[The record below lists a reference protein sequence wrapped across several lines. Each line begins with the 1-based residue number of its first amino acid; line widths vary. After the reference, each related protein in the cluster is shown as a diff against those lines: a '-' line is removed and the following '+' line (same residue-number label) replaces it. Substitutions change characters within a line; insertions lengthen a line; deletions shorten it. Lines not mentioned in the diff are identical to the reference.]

1 VTAAP
6 AVGDDSTNTDHHRHN
21 SEARPLFVARCLPDW
36 IFLAANQTVRF
47 ADLRRN
53 FMIGKNIVTKSLP
66 LVALALAGGRAYAAD
81 CVLGANAIVISG
93 STAMGPT
100 IKATAVPLL
109 SAGNV
114 DVYYYHPGSC
124 TGTNAYLNGDDLTGK
139 SVDHY
144 DATGMLTTC
153 TLPAGSK
160 ADLGV
165 SDVFTEVCTGA
176 ARAANVIDVQGP
188 VQSMLFVVPA
198 MSQQKAL
205 VAEEGYFVFGFGTAG
220 YMGTPIAPWA
230 DQTKFSIRN
239 TGSGTQQMIA
249 RAVGLT
255 AEQMKGMDAGGS
267 GAVVTALTTANATP
281 ATAETAIGIL
291 SSDLYDVN
299 RTNLKSLAFQA
310 FKQKH
315 AYYADSS
322 ATSTDKRN
330 VRDGHYDIWG
340 PIHLIAKTGAD
351 GKTLKTQVQD
361 FIDFFSLKKPLTG
374 VKMIDVITDAHVIPS
389 CAMKVKRDVE
399 MGPLAPYTPAAGA
412 ACGCYFEEHLK
423 AGSSGCTACTDN
435 SMCTGGKTCSNGF
448 CE

>member
-1 VTAAP
+1 
-6 AVGDDSTNTDHHRHN
+6 
-21 SEARPLFVARCLPDW
+21 
-36 IFLAANQTVRF
+36 
-47 ADLRRN
+47 
-53 FMIGKNIVTKSLP
+53 MIGKNIVRSLP
-66 LVALALAGGRAYAAD
+66 LVALALVAGRAHAAD

-100 IKATAVPLL
+100 VKATASPLL
-109 SAGNV
+109 TAGNI

-144 DATGMLTTC
+144 DMTGALTTC

-160 ADLGV
+160 ADMGV
-165 SDVFTEVCTGA
+165 SDVFTEVCTGGPKP
-176 ARAANVIDVQGP
+176 ANVIDVQGP
-188 VQSMLFVVPA
+188 IQSMLFVVPA

-220 YMGTPIAPWA
+220 YMGATVAPWA
-230 DQTKFSIRN
+230 DQTKFAIRN
-239 TGSGTQQMIA
+239 SGSGTQQMIS

-255 AEQMKGMDAGGS
+255 ADQMKGMDAGGS
-267 GAVVTALTTANATP
+267 TQVLTALTTANATP
-281 ATAETAIGIL
+281 ATAEPAIGIL
-291 SSDLYDVN
+291 SSDVYDVH
-299 RTNLKSLAFQA
+299 RDVLKSLAFQA

-322 ATSTDKRN
+322 TTSTDKRN
-330 VRDGHYDIWG
+330 VRDGHYNVWG
-340 PIHLIAKTGAD
+340 PIHLVAKTGAD
-351 GKTLKTQVQD
+351 GKTAKTQVQD
-361 FIDFFSLKKPLTG
+361 FIDYFSLKKPLMG
-374 VKMIDVITDAHVIPS
+374 VKMIDVITDAHVVPQ

-399 MGPLAPYTPAAGA
+399 MGPLAPSTPAAGT

-435 SMCTGGKTCSNGF
+435 STCTGGKTCSNGF